1 MKKSF
6 VVLLFLLLGSSAAF
20 SQGDPGPRHG
30 VHVAYLGETLTHPGL
45 SIGYEKY
52 LNEDS
57 KFQVF
62 IRANIGFYHHY
73 RNNNTYMFTLE
84 TGFRRNFSSGLF
96 LEQSLGVGYF
106 YRQIHGDGQFTVNEN
121 GSIVEKGSLGNSF
134 LPFVA
139 NVGLGYHF
147 QTKKAQISP
156 FLRPNFY
163 WKMPFNETSNMQMTV
178 MAGILYSFK

>member
-30 VHVAYLGETLTHPGL
+30 VHVVYLGETLTHPGL

-84 TGFRRNFSSGLF
+84 SGFRRNFKSGVF
-96 LEQSLGVGYF
+96 LEQSLGLGYF
-106 YRQIHGDGQFTVNEN
+106 YRKVHSDGQYAVQDD
-121 GSIVEKGSLGNSF
+121 GSILEVNSLGRSF
-134 LPFVA
+134 LPFLA
-139 NVGLGYHF
+139 NVGVGYHIN
-147 QTKKAQISP
+147 TNKARISP
-156 FLRPNFY
+156 FIRPNFY
-163 WKMPFNETSNMQMTV
+163 WKMPFNDTPNMQMAV
-178 MAGILYSFK
+178 AAGILYGFK